1 MVVPRSCSEGSPES
15 KVRGDDGGDPRAS
28 KGVEKD
34 LGQEQTGREDV
45 SSSRGKSG
53 CLGEGVDSHLQKVVA
68 GGDVFGGGGRR
79 ACLEMTGDSKG
90 ASGPVGESPIGRQ
103 QDKRGV
109 GPVFELREGL
119 GWAHF
124 GGPSIL
130 SEGDSLGVENPLGL
144 IAGDDRAAATV
155 PMEWIAPPEAWNSG
169 ADEVL

>member
-1 MVVPRSCSEGSPES
+1 
-15 KVRGDDGGDPRAS
+15 
-28 KGVEKD
+28 
-34 LGQEQTGREDV
+34 
-45 SSSRGKSG
+45 
-53 CLGEGVDSHLQKVVA
+53 
-68 GGDVFGGGGRR
+68 
-79 ACLEMTGDSKG
+79 MTGDSKG

-130 SEGDSLGVENPLGL
+130 SEGDSLGVENLLGL

-155 PMEWIAPPEAWNSG
+155 RWSGSSRRKLGTQAPMKFSRLKRQGIPLFP
-169 ADEVL
+169 VL